1 MNLCVS
7 CSENSFPCKE
17 KINSFVFIR
26 KLWAVKSL
34 ITIIKAL
41 FKQDCMSQ
49 GRELF
54 RVCCYITIT
63 IRWPESVKNL
73 ILVGWQVY
81 LLYQIVERA
90 RRALKEISKHFHG
103 SKRTF
108 LVQELFSVKPSSWQV
123 LRTKTL
129 GTNVPWH
136 LSRATLSADT
146 SNIQIL
152 TFFEIMSQSNINRF
166 SDCVTNCCNHILKIV
181 ELVKLS
187 MWIFPSILSLQTLV
201 VIPAMNITAA
211 MTTIPLEIIF
221 FIFGRLPS
229 FLPSSYTAFVKL
241 KGVGVSH

>member
-1 MNLCVS
+1 M
-7 CSENSFPCKE
+7 
-17 KINSFVFIR
+17 
-26 KLWAVKSL
+26 
-34 ITIIKAL
+34 
-41 FKQDCMSQ
+41 
-49 GRELF
+49 
-54 RVCCYITIT
+54 
-63 IRWPESVKNL
+63 
-73 ILVGWQVY
+73 
-81 LLYQIVERA
+81 
-90 RRALKEISKHFHG
+90 
-103 SKRTF
+103 
-108 LVQELFSVKPSSWQV
+108 KPSSWQV

-166 SDCVTNCCNHILKIV
+166 SDCVTSCCNHILKIV
-181 ELVKLS
+181 ELVNYRCEFFLR
-187 MWIFPSILSLQTLV
+187 FFHTQTLV

-221 FIFGRLPS
+221 FVFGRLPS